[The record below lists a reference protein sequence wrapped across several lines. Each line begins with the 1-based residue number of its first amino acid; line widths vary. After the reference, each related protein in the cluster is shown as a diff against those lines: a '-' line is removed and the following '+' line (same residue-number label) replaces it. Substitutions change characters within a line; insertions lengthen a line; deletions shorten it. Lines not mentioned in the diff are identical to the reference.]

1 MLSAATLAVSRSA
14 SRISSPRVRSLL
26 LPSVRFYSSHK
37 EILFGQDGR
46 QRMAKG
52 IDILARAVAVT
63 LGPKGRNVIIEQS
76 YGSPKIT
83 KDGVTVAKSI
93 SLEDRF
99 ENLGATLVQ
108 DVATKTNEVAGDGT
122 TTATVLTRA
131 IFSEG
136 LKNVAAGV
144 NSMDLRKGIQA
155 AVDLVVRFLKENARP
170 ITTSQ
175 EIAQVA
181 TISANGDKHIGQ
193 VIANAMEKVGKEGVI
208 TVQEGKTLVDELEIT
223 EGMRFDR
230 GYISPYFITDTR
242 TQKIE
247 FEKPLILLSER
258 KISSLQDL
266 LPALEI
272 SAQKRRPLLV
282 IAEDVDGEALAA
294 CILNKLRGQLQVA
307 CVKAPGF
314 GDNRKA
320 ILQDIAILTG
330 GTVFSDEVS
339 IKLDKCTID
348 DLGSVNLATVTK
360 DDTIFLNGAG
370 SKDAVAQRCEQLRS
384 LISTTVSDYEREKL
398 QERLAKLSGGVAVI
412 KVGGSSEVEVGEK
425 KDRFDDALNATRAA
439 VEEGIVPGGGTAF
452 IKASRIL
459 QNLKPENFDQG
470 LGIDIVRKAI
480 LAPTRIIVDNAGEE
494 GSVVVG
500 RLLESYTPP
509 KEGLKDVNEASFS
522 YGYNAAT
529 SQYVDMIKEGIIDP
543 LKVQR
548 TALTDASS
556 VASLLTTTE
565 AMIVDAPKK
574 EGSTAAPGGGMGGM
588 GGMGADLDQRWLDGT
603 VEHESMGTRHDNRV
617 LAARLADF
625 LQFIQKKLDTSG
637 SDLTGTPSARTSAT
651 APTTPM
657 ATAASTLTSASVLK
671 VAAAAVAA
679 AAASSHSSA
688 RRRSKATG
696 ISGTQHAVSVSV
708 AAGAALAANDHS
720 ADSDRS
726 VTGLMA
732 QMASAS
738 TLGAASRTPRGRV
751 GAQRRK
757 SKAVIKEEMPDSS
770 TGGDVA
776 EVEAEEAAT
785 PAECGGDDQ
794 GKKDATGDEGDVGEN
809 ESAVNDEEEEE
820 EEEEHEHEQEQEHEQ
835 EEEEEDVRESSSR
848 PQRRSSQNITTTN
861 IGRKGR
867 KSKSTVSATPIR
879 GSTLPVQHDQ
889 SDMDDYDHSV
899 GDAKTTK
906 GASSGAKKEKRRGRA
921 KKPALISTESANE
934 DADENTT
941 SMAVSGG
948 GSGTL
953 PSPRR
958 GRRR

>member
-1 MLSAATLAVSRSA
+1 M
-14 SRISSPRVRSLL
+14 
-26 LPSVRFYSSHK
+26 
-37 EILFGQDGR
+37 
-46 QRMAKG
+46 
-52 IDILARAVAVT
+52 
-63 LGPKGRNVIIEQS
+63 
-76 YGSPKIT
+76 
-83 KDGVTVAKSI
+83 AKSI
-93 SLEDRF
+93 FLEDRF

-108 DVATKTNEVAGDGT
+108 NVATKTNEVAGDGT
-122 TTATVLTRA
+122 TISTVLTRA

-181 TISANGDKHIGQ
+181 TISANGNKHIGQ
-193 VIANAMEKVGKEGVI
+193 VIANVMEKVGKEGVI

-223 EGMRFDR
+223 KGMRFDC

-242 TQKIE
+242 TQNIE
-247 FEKPLILLSER
+247 LEKPLILLSEH
-258 KISSLQDL
+258 
-266 LPALEI
+266 
-272 SAQKRRPLLV
+272 
-282 IAEDVDGEALAA
+282 VDEEALAA

-330 GTVFSDEVS
+330 GTVCSDEVN

-509 KEGLKDVNEASFS
+509 KEGLKDANEASLS

-556 VASLLTTTE
+556 VASLLTTTK
-565 AMIVDAPKK
+565 AMIVDEPKK
-574 EGSTAAPGGGMGGM
+574 
-588 GGMGADLDQRWLDGT
+588 
-603 VEHESMGTRHDNRV
+603 
-617 LAARLADF
+617 
-625 LQFIQKKLDTSG
+625 
-637 SDLTGTPSARTSAT
+637 
-651 APTTPM
+651 
-657 ATAASTLTSASVLK
+657 
-671 VAAAAVAA
+671 
-679 AAASSHSSA
+679 
-688 RRRSKATG
+688 
-696 ISGTQHAVSVSV
+696 
-708 AAGAALAANDHS
+708 
-720 ADSDRS
+720 
-726 VTGLMA
+726 
-732 QMASAS
+732 
-738 TLGAASRTPRGRV
+738 
-751 GAQRRK
+751 
-757 SKAVIKEEMPDSS
+757 
-770 TGGDVA
+770 
-776 EVEAEEAAT
+776 
-785 PAECGGDDQ
+785 
-794 GKKDATGDEGDVGEN
+794 
-809 ESAVNDEEEEE
+809 
-820 EEEEHEHEQEQEHEQ
+820 
-835 EEEEEDVRESSSR
+835 
-848 PQRRSSQNITTTN
+848 
-861 IGRKGR
+861 
-867 KSKSTVSATPIR
+867 
-879 GSTLPVQHDQ
+879 
-889 SDMDDYDHSV
+889 
-899 GDAKTTK
+899 
-906 GASSGAKKEKRRGRA
+906 
-921 KKPALISTESANE
+921 
-934 DADENTT
+934 
-941 SMAVSGG
+941 
-948 GSGTL
+948 
-953 PSPRR
+953 
-958 GRRR
+958 